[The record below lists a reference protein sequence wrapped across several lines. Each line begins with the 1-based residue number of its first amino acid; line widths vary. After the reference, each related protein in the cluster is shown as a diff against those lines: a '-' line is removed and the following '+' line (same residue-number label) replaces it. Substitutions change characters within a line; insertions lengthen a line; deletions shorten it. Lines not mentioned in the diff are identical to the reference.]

1 MKIRV
6 KILNSDSTEDTIGDK
21 LDETPDILGR
31 DVDRDL
37 NMTLADL
44 LPRVLMGL
52 KETNRENDFVSVIKC
67 LASGKLSM
75 NNIALSL
82 LLDLGQYL
90 NQQSSTQM
98 RYSQTSLD
106 FWVVVQKLFKC
117 KGVRFFT
124 GCKTHAVK
132 RIKSEYSEDDIET
145 PLINFV
151 VPSKKIL
158 TRECEKYVEKPGV
171 FELETHS
178 ISTAQPLS

>member
-1 MKIRV
+1 MRV
-6 KILNSDSTEDTIGDK
+6 KLLNSDSIKDTIGDK

-44 LPRVLMGL
+44 LPRVLMVL

-75 NNIALSL
+75 NNIALNI

-98 RYSQTSLD
+98 HYSPTSLD
-106 FWVVVQKLFKC
+106 FWVVVQKLSTVKEFAFSQDARPMLW
-117 KGVRFFT
+117 KGSNQNIVKMKLRHHSLILLCFQRRFWLGNAKNT
-124 GCKTHAVK
+124 A
-132 RIKSEYSEDDIET
+132 
-145 PLINFV
+145 
-151 VPSKKIL
+151 
-158 TRECEKYVEKPGV
+158 
-171 FELETHS
+171 
-178 ISTAQPLS
+178 ST